1 MKRADLKRFI
11 CEKYSKACFQ
21 IRNEWMVNHS
31 ARVIAV
37 YNGEAG
43 GTINT
48 IVYANKH
55 GVDVINVC
63 E

>member
-1 MKRADLKRFI
+1 MRSIAKRA
-11 CEKYSKACFQ
+11 SKFGM
-21 IRNEWMVNHS
+21 NEWMVNHS

-43 GTINT
+43 GTRNT